1 MNATAAAGAEPDVLI
16 VGLGY
21 VGLNLTA
28 VLLDAGRSVAG
39 LDTDAELISRLEIG
53 ETVQEPGLT
62 NALVAGRKRLKLLT
76 NCPEDLP
83 AVVIICVG
91 TPFDRAKAE
100 PDLTYLHSAIDD
112 LASRLTA
119 EHLLVLRS
127 TLPIGASEE
136 IAARIYDAASV
147 EPMIAYCPDR
157 TIQGIALEELRR
169 LPQIVGGS
177 SSGAVEAA
185 TRFFSDVTSSVLPVS
200 SLRAAEFVKHANNS
214 HTDVLYAMGN
224 ELAFASEAFGLD
236 LDEILAAANLNYPRP
251 DLARPGWVGGS
262 CLTKDPLTFAWS
274 ANQAGMDLSLIP
286 AARTVNERVA
296 ANAAGFISD
305 VLEDGHQSGIVLLAG
320 IAYKGRPETDDVRG
334 GAATAIKALLTE
346 RPFSFLGH
354 DFVVPSSRIEALGIS
369 PISLREGM
377 ARADA
382 IVFGN
387 DHPKY
392 AEQLSEDCT
401 AALMADK
408 AVYDIWG
415 VVPDEVATRLGN
427 SYLRLGRG

>member
-1 MNATAAAGAEPDVLI
+1 MNGTAAVGTEPDVLI

-39 LDTDAELISRLEIG
+39 LDTDAELINRLEIG

-62 NALVAGRKRLKLLT
+62 SALVAGRERLKLLT
-76 NCPEDLP
+76 RYPEDLP
-83 AVVIICVG
+83 EVVIICVG

-112 LASRLTA
+112 LAPRLTA
-119 EHLLVLRS
+119 EHLLILRS

-147 EPMIAYCPDR
+147 KPMIAYCPDR

-177 SSGAVEAA
+177 SSAAVEAA
-185 TRFFSDVTSSVLPVS
+185 TRFFSAVTSLVLPVS

-236 LDEILAAANLNYPRP
+236 IDEILNATNFNYPRP

-262 CLTKDPLTFAWS
+262 CLTKDPLTFEWS
-274 ANQAGMDLSLIP
+274 AKVAGMDLSLIS

-296 ANAAGFISD
+296 ANAAGFISGILD
-305 VLEDGHQSGIVLLAG
+305 DRRQSGVVLLAG

-334 GAATAIKALLTE
+334 GAATVIKALLAE
-346 RPFSFLGH
+346 RPLSFLGH

-369 PISLREGM
+369 PTSLQEGM

-382 IVFGN
+382 IVFCN
-387 DHPKY
+387 DHPQY
-392 AEQLSEDCT
+392 VEQLGEDCV

-408 AVYDIWG
+408 VVYDIWG
-415 VVPDEVATRLGN
+415 VVPDKVAARLDN
-427 SYLRLGRG
+427 RYLRLGRG

>member
-1 MNATAAAGAEPDVLI
+1 MNGTAPVGTEPDVLI

-28 VLLDAGRSVAG
+28 VLLDTGRSVAG
-39 LDTDAELISRLEIG
+39 LDTDAELIHRLEIG

-62 NALVAGRKRLKLLT
+62 GALVAGRKRLKLLT
-76 NCPEDLP
+76 HYPEELP
-83 AVVIICVG
+83 EVVIICVG

-112 LASRLTA
+112 LAPRLTS
-119 EHLLVLRS
+119 EHLLILRS

-136 IAARIYDAASV
+136 IAARIYGDASV
-147 EPMIAYCPDR
+147 EPMVAYCPDR

-177 SSGAVEAA
+177 SSAAVEAA
-185 TRFFSDVTSSVLPVS
+185 TRFFSAVTSSVLPVS

-236 LDEILAAANLNYPRP
+236 MDEILAASNLNYPRP

-274 ANQAGMDLSLIP
+274 AKVAGIDLSLIS
-286 AARTVNERVA
+286 AARTVNEQVA
-296 ANAAGFISD
+296 ANAAGFISGILAD
-305 VLEDGHQSGIVLLAG
+305 RHQSGVVLLAG

-334 GAATAIKALLTE
+334 GAATVVEALLTE
-346 RPFSFLGH
+346 RPLSFLGH
-354 DFVVPSSRIEALGIS
+354 DFVVPSSRIEALGIT
-369 PISLREGM
+369 PTLLQEGM
-377 ARADA
+377 AIADA
-382 IVFGN
+382 IVFCN

-392 AEQLSEDCT
+392 AERLSEDCMAT
-401 AALMADK
+401 LLADK
-408 AVYDIWG
+408 VVYDIWG
-415 VVPDEVATRLGN
+415 VVPDEVATRLDN
-427 SYLRLGRG
+427 RYLRLGRG